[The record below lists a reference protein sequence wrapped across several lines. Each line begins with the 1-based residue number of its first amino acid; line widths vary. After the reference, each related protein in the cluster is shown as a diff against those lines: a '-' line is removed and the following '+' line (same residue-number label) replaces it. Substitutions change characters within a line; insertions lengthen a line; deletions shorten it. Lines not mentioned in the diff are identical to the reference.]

1 MVAGMPESPDQLT
14 VYKFQPGMTIRI
26 LKSFEDYDGQK
37 IEAGEVLHL
46 LETNY
51 LPYESGRT
59 LTFAEKTIRL
69 SGDVGEEWVIIAN
82 VDNAWYEL
90 VT

>member
-1 MVAGMPESPDQLT
+1 MMAGMPESPDQLT

-26 LKSFEDYDGQK
+26 LKPFKDYDGQE
-37 IEAGEVLHL
+37 IQAGEVLHL
-46 LETNY
+46 LETSY
-51 LPYESGRT
+51 FPYESGHT

-82 VDNAWYEL
+82 VHNAWYEL